1 MLKRIFL
8 FLLTNIAVIAA
19 ISIII
24 AIAENIFWINIS
36 GYGSGYMSIF
46 IFSLIVWFAWSFISL
61 LMSKWMAKKA
71 YGVEVLSKNEVSDLS
86 QKHQLV
92 FRTVEDLSERFHI
105 NTPEVGFYTSSEPN
119 AFATGAS
126 KNKSL
131 VAVSTGLLNAMN
143 EDEIEWVIAHE
154 MAHVLNGDMVT
165 MTLLQWVLNTFV
177 IFFARIIANIA
188 DNFLAG
194 EEEQTWPSWVYYI
207 VSIVLELIFGVF
219 ASLIAMKFSRYREF
233 RADYGSAEYVGKRK
247 MISAL
252 KALQKM
258 QNAHLD
264 DDSKFASMKISTK
277 TKKWGFMNLFSSHPD
292 LQDRINALENASI

>member
-36 GYGSGYMSIF
+36 WYGAWYTSIF
-46 IFSLIVWFAWSFISL
+46 IFALIVWFTWAFISL
-61 LMSKWMAKKA
+61 LMSKWTAKKA
-71 YGVEVLSKNEVSDLS
+71 YWVEVVTKNQVSDLS

-92 FRTVEDLSERFHI
+92 YRTVEDLSERFHI
-105 NTPEVGFYTSSEPN
+105 TTPEVWFYTSAEPN

-131 VAVSTGLLNAMN
+131 VAVSTGLLNAMT
-143 EDEIEWVIAHE
+143 EEEIEWVIAHE

-177 IFFARIIANIA
+177 IFFARIIANIV

-207 VSIVLELIFGVF
+207 VSFILEMIFGVF

-233 RADYGSAEYVGKRK
+233 RADYWSAEYVGKRK
-247 MISAL
+247 MIAAL
-252 KALQKM
+252 KALQRM
-258 QNAHLD
+258 QNSYNE
-264 DDSKFASMKISTK
+264 DDSKFASMKISSK
-277 TKKWGFMNLFSSHPD
+277 NKKSGIMNLFSSHPD
-292 LQDRINALENASI
+292 LQDRIDALQNASI